1 MVTLLTVNASGEV
14 AHFGQPQADALLAA
28 WAVCAPDDAGKWTR
42 QQLVQSYKDKQLRAR
57 PPVRQPSL
65 RVGWH

>member
-14 AHFGQPQADALLAA
+14 AHFGFPQADALLAA

-42 QQLVQSYKDKQLRAR
+42 QQLVTSYKEHLRAR